1 MKKSIFIFT
10 AVILGVVACNRED
23 NPNGNLSNSF
33 EDSNIQYFSNSRV
46 FTNQH
51 IQQLSN
57 YHNLYCDSI
66 IQSLDITS
74 SFVQSDVLDIA
85 NGYISVINNELD
97 LPNPITYNDLI
108 NTEQAVTNYVNNKDD
123 FNTLLTEVEDLF
135 LNLDITSA
143 SCYDDLEIHLE
154 ILKSMAANDFSGSD
168 LDGAYALIETL
179 KKSAHFW
186 LPVSAGGSGVGYRAF
201 EDYLDFNPDYLP
213 GIPMGDILGKTALA
227 DGCSMFTLCM
237 VLGVSG
243 AINPALVPTSLFLYF
258 GAGVASVS
266 VNTFFQ
272 LLVE

>member
-168 LDGAYALIETL
+168 LDGDSLNE
-179 KKSAHFW
+179 
-186 LPVSAGGSGVGYRAF
+186 
-201 EDYLDFNPDYLP
+201 
-213 GIPMGDILGKTALA
+213 IL
-227 DGCSMFTLCM
+227 C
-237 VLGVSG
+237 
-243 AINPALVPTSLFLYF
+243 
-258 GAGVASVS
+258 
-266 VNTFFQ
+266 
-272 LLVE
+272 